1 MLAAETRKRE
11 DVQEATRQMMVA
23 LEREN
28 WWRPEY
34 CRRQAARMRALAK
47 QCSDPNI
54 RDQVETMAKSW
65 ADKAAARED
74 RPALHEFILA

>member
-1 MLAAETRKRE
+1 VTDAPIAGVNPVPKTE
-11 DVQEATRQMMVA
+11 
-23 LEREN
+23 
-28 WWRPEY
+28 PEY